1 VRVRWTG
8 RSEGDLRPGD
18 GCVPR
23 WQAVVARPWSWARQV
38 HGSDV
43 LVVGEPG
50 ELPASAGDALVSA
63 HPDACLAVFTADC
76 APVVLGSPEGIMA
89 VAHAGWRGLLAGV
102 LQATA
107 EAMRSLGASSVVA
120 GLGPCIHP
128 GCYEFSPADLDRVA
142 AAVGDVV
149 RGRTS
154 SGRPALDLPAG
165 VRAALTSAGVDLAV
179 EVGCCTACSP
189 ELFSHRGK
197 GDRGRQAVVAWR
209 A

>member
-1 VRVRWTG
+1 V
-8 RSEGDLRPGD
+8 E
-18 GCVPR
+18 
-23 WQAVVARPWSWARQV
+23 
-38 HGSDV
+38 
-43 LVVGEPG
+43 EPG
-50 ELPASAGDALVSA
+50 ELPTSAGDALVSA
-63 HPDACLAVFTADC
+63 HPGACLAVFTADC
-76 APVVLGSPEGIMA
+76 APVVLASAEGIVG

-107 EAMRSLGASSVVA
+107 DAMRALGASSLVA

-128 GCYEFSPADLDRVA
+128 GCYEFSPGDLDRVA
-142 AAVGDVV
+142 ARVGDGV

-154 SGRPALDLPAG
+154 SGQPALDLPAG
-165 VRAALTSAGVDLAV
+165 VRAALASSGVEMAV
-179 EVGCCTACSP
+179 EVQRCTACSP